1 MVRATWRCSRSTS
14 CRERANERR
23 PGHPNL
29 RDHPQTSQPLGVG
42 AWCWIS
48 GGGGAD
54 ERDDEPSNVGVEVL
68 EYPFMVW
75 GFPRVITLS
84 TLCNGQA

>member
-1 MVRATWRCSRSTS
+1 MSVALATPTCATTP
-14 CRERANERR
+14 R
-23 PGHPNL
+23 PRN
-29 RDHPQTSQPLGVG
+29 PLGWEHG
-42 AWCWIS
+42 A
-48 GGGGAD
+48 GYRVD